1 MGECPPRVND
11 KFWKRNCE
19 DDMDGDF
26 HVFLILGMLPYF
38 NSEGI
43 YMYYVVIKQNYERRL
58 KPLLYMKS
66 QY

>member
-11 KFWKRNCE
+11 NKFWKRNCE

-43 YMYYVVIKQNYERRL
+43 YMHYVVIKQN
-58 KPLLYMKS
+58 
-66 QY
+66 